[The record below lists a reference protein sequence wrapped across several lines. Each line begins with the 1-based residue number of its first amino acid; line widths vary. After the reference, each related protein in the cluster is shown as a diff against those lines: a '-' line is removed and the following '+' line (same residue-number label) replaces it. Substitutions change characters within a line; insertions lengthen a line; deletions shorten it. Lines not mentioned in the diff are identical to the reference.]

1 MTADDFETRNEDAEE
16 TRSESEEARVEDLDV
31 TAPEAED
38 VKGGALN
45 AYLNLKGQKQGDIK
59 PPATQP

>member
-1 MTADDFETRNEDAEE
+1 MSGDDFEVQNEGVQE
-16 TRSESEEARVEDLDV
+16 TRPEGQEAQVEDLDV

-45 AYLNLKGQKQGDIK
+45 AYLNLTGQKQGDIK
-59 PPATQP
+59 PPPTQP